1 MFLLIVT
8 VVLTVMAYNT
18 WYAPRTTVPQQPVQS
33 GQGEAASNTVETPHP
48 ARETRTEEQQA
59 SVQEK
64 KPEATAPAEEPA
76 RPEEAVTEQTDDMA
90 QPETDNPSPPVVP
103 GAVEESSPPVSASS
117 SEQAIES
124 KAALRLRIK
133 ALEQTWLKITADEK
147 EPKEYTMEAG
157 EEMEVT
163 AETTFNVLIGNA
175 GGLDVWFN
183 DQPVE
188 LPGISGKVV
197 RLKLP

>member
-1 MFLLIVT
+1 MF
-8 VVLTVMAYNT
+8 
-18 WYAPRTTVPQQPVQS
+18 RK
-33 GQGEAASNTVETPHP
+33 
-48 ARETRTEEQQA
+48 
-59 SVQEK
+59 K